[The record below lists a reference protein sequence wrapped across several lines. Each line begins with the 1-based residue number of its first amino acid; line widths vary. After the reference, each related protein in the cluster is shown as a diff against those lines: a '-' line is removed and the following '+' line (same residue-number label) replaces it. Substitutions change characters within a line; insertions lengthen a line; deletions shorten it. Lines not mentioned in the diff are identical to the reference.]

1 MKYLFGNQKT
11 PMKWQSCTI
20 YIYTKGKQSY
30 WFYKCH
36 LE

>member
-20 YIYTKGKQSY
+20 YIYILKVNNPIGFISAI
-30 WFYKCH
+30 
-36 LE
+36 